1 MINLWTHFECLIQFQ
16 SPLKSVKLEDII
28 NYINSDIVI
37 IKIDIEGYEC
47 KALQPNV
54 LLNKLGKFIPYIFM
68 EWRHIY
74 NNTFGNCP
82 HTDFSELVHLF
93 DAGGYIPFNPGE
105 EEINDLCFEMLL
117 QERWNNYMILTET
130 K

>member
-1 MINLWTHFECLIQFQ
+1 MIKLLTHFECFIQFQ
-16 SPLKSVKLEDII
+16 PPLKSVKLEDII

-37 IKIDIEGYEC
+37 LKIDIEGYEC

-68 EWRHIY
+68 EWGHIY
-74 NNTFGNCP
+74 QNTFGNCP
-82 HTDFSELVHLF
+82 QSDFSELVHLF
-93 DAGGYIPFNPGE
+93 YAGGYLPFNPGE
-105 EEINDLCFEMLL
+105 E
-117 QERWNNYMILTET
+117 